1 MSNKVRCQLGG
12 EELILETG
20 RMAKQANGAV
30 YAEYAGSAVLATVCC
45 SEKTIE
51 GLDYVPLQ
59 VEYNEKAYAAGK
71 IPGSIFK
78 REGRPKDRE
87 ILVSR
92 LIDRPLRPLFSK
104 AFKRDIQVV
113 PTVISA
119 DQVNPPDVV
128 AMVAA
133 SAAVAISDIPFDGPV
148 GAVRVADVDG
158 ALVVNPTYE
167 QRDSAGLEIVV
178 AGTAT
183 GITMVEG
190 GAEEASEER
199 MIEAIGLA
207 HQHIRELC
215 ELQVELAKA
224 AGRAKLSLPPADAP
238 LSVHDELW
246 AWALP
251 KMQEACFVKGKFER
265 SSAIKD
271 VSGAALAEFA
281 DRIGDDEQG
290 RAHALLE
297 DLETHVVRESIL
309 DGQLRTDGRGPD
321 DIRPISCE
329 IDVLPRAHGAALFT
343 RGETQALALTT
354 LGSESDELR
363 VLDALETDQD
373 TRKGFMLH
381 YNFPP
386 FSVGETG
393 RLGTGRREVGHGHL
407 AERAL
412 EGMIPAKEEFPYT
425 IRLVSEILESNGSSS
440 MASVCG
446 GTLSLLNAGVPIKK
460 SVAGIAMGLVTDGSR
475 HVVISDIL
483 GEEDHLGDMDFK
495 VAGTADGITA
505 FQMDIKVAGVDQ
517 SVLRQAL
524 EKAKAGRLQ
533 ILEIMAATIDSPRD
547 DISDHAPKIMSTSIP
562 EDKIGALIGPGG
574 ANIRSIT
581 EQSGADVN
589 IRDDGTVL
597 IYARRKPSAEK
608 ALQLVEASVEEPE
621 VGKDYDGVVKRIMD
635 FGAFVEFL
643 PGKEGLLHISKIS
656 REHVESVSDV
666 LELGQEVKVR
676 LIEID
681 RLGRANLANA
691 EAFDSDEMPV
701 GRFADS
707 RPSLAGRRGDG
718 GRDRDGGRR
727 DGGRDRDGGRRDGGR
742 DRDGGRRDGGR
753 DRDGGRRDGGRDR
766 DGGRGRPRFDRPRAP
781 RRGRDADYRRS
792 ED

>member
-1 MSNKVRCQLGG
+1 MKQRVSCRVGSQ
-12 EELILETG
+12 ELILETG
-20 RMAKQANGAV
+20 RLARQANGAV
-30 YAEYAGSAVLATVCC
+30 YAEYGGSAVLATACC
-45 SEKTIE
+45 SEDTVD
-51 GLDYVPLQ
+51 GLDYVPLH

-104 AFKRDIQVV
+104 DFKRDIQVV

-119 DQVNPPDVV
+119 DQENPTDVV

-148 GAVRVADVDG
+148 GAVRVAEVDG
-158 ALVVNPTYE
+158 ELVVNPTYE
-167 QRDSAGLEIVV
+167 QRDGASLEIVV
-178 AGTAT
+178 AGTET

-190 GAEEASEER
+190 GADEASEER
-199 MIEAIGLA
+199 MVEAVTLA
-207 HQHIRELC
+207 HERIRELC
-215 ELQVELAKA
+215 RLQLELVA
-224 AGRAKLSLPPADAP
+224 AVRGGDKLPLPSAPAP
-238 LSVHDELW
+238 LAVHDDLW
-246 AWALP
+246 QWALP

-265 SSAIKD
+265 SNAIKE
-271 VSGAALAEFA
+271 VAAAALDQFAE
-281 DRIGDDEQG
+281 RIAEDERG
-290 RAHALLE
+290 RARALLE
-297 DLETHVVRESIL
+297 ELETHVVRESIL
-309 DGQLRTDGRGPD
+309 SQQLRTDGRGPD
-321 DIRPISCE
+321 DIRPITCE
-329 IDVLPRAHGAALFT
+329 VDVLPRAHGAALFT

-412 EGMIPAKEEFPYT
+412 EGMIPPKEEFPYT

-460 SVAGIAMGLVTDGSR
+460 SVAGIAMGLVTDGDR
-475 HVVISDIL
+475 HVVLSDIL

-495 VAGTADGITA
+495 VAGTEEGITA
-505 FQMDIKVAGVDQ
+505 FQMDIKVAGVDR
-517 SVLRQAL
+517 SVLQQAL
-524 EKAKAGRLQ
+524 EKAKAGRLK
-533 ILEIMAATIDSPRD
+533 ILEIMAATISTPRPE
-547 DISDHAPKIMSTSIP
+547 ISDYAPKIMSTSIP
-562 EDKIGALIGPGG
+562 EDKIGALIGTGG

-597 IYARRKPSAEK
+597 IYARRKQGADK
-608 ALQLVEASVEEPE
+608 ALQLIEAAVEEPE

-656 REHVESVSDV
+656 REHVDSVSDV
-666 LELGQEVKVR
+666 LEIGQKVKVR
-676 LIEID
+676 LIEVD
-681 RLGRANLANA
+681 RLGRVNLANA
-691 EAFDSDEMPV
+691 EAFDSDELPV

-707 RPSLAGRRGDG
+707 RPALANRRGDG
-718 GRDRDGGRR
+718 GRPGDGGRSRDGGRR
-727 DGGRDRDGGRRDGGR
+727 DGGRPDGGRRDGGR
-742 DRDGGRRDGGR
+742 PDGGRPDGGRRDGGSR
-753 DRDGGRRDGGRDR
+753 ERRPD
-766 DGGRGRPRFDRPRAP
+766 RGRPP
-781 RRGRDADYRRS
+781 RRSPDRGRSHSSQHRS
-792 ED
+792 HD